1 METKVLLEGK
11 VPKESLAMMVVV
23 AILVHRLVIQPFLN
37 LINTNIF
44 RDWEDQWVKRDS
56 RELTGLLVVTE
67 KKETWVRLDMQDI
80 PVQIIAHQNILPVC
94 H

>member
-23 AILVHRLVIQPFLN
+23 AMLVHRLVSIFLN

-44 RDWEDQWVKRDS
+44 RD
-56 RELTGLLVVTE
+56 
-67 KKETWVRLDMQDI
+67 
-80 PVQIIAHQNILPVC
+80 
-94 H
+94 

>member
-23 AILVHRLVIQPFLN
+23 AILVHRLVIQAFLN

-44 RDWEDQWVKRDS
+44 RD
-56 RELTGLLVVTE
+56 
-67 KKETWVRLDMQDI
+67 
-80 PVQIIAHQNILPVC
+80 
-94 H
+94 